1 MDNNLEIFSNGEFGD
16 VRVVM
21 TSGCPWFVGKDVL
34 VNLGYSDLTHSI
46 LDHVDEDD
54 RVNSKTQGVNDP
66 ELGQRGS
73 WLINESGLYSLILS
87 SKLPRAKQFKH
98 WVTSEVLPSIRKTGI
113 YASSKEPDKFELQ
126 KTEIMLLNARTEQA
140 KLWKELAS
148 ESTGTYREIC
158 KTYVA
163 NTLAG
168 KEIFALPET
177 TEKTYTATQVGE
189 LLGISAN
196 KVGKIANAN
205 SLKTEKYGKW
215 YHDKSK
221 FSSKE
226 VDVFRYNDA
235 GIEAIRAIL
244 DSNSPNKG
252 KIIGY
257 EEYVNKDGKTERIA
271 LVQK

>member
-1 MDNNLEIFSNGEFGD
+1 M
-16 VRVVM
+16 
-21 TSGCPWFVGKDVL
+21 
-34 VNLGYSDLTHSI
+34 
-46 LDHVDEDD
+46 
-54 RVNSKTQGVNDP
+54 
-66 ELGQRGS
+66 
-73 WLINESGLYSLILS
+73 
-87 SKLPRAKQFKH
+87 
-98 WVTSEVLPSIRKTGI
+98 
-113 YASSKEPDKFELQ
+113 
-126 KTEIMLLNARTEQA
+126 NARTEQA

-158 KTYVA
+158 KTYLA

-168 KEIFALPET
+168 KEVFALPET
-177 TEKTYTATQVGE
+177 TETTYTATQVGE

-221 FSSKE
+221 YSSKE
-226 VDVFRYNDA
+226 VDTFRYNEA

-244 DSNSPNKG
+244 DSNSSNKG